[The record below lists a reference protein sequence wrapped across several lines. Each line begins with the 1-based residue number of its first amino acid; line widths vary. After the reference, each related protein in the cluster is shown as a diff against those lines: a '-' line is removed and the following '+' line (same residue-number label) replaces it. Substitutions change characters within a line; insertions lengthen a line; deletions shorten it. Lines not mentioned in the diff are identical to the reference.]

1 MANPTARRRAMS
13 AALKDSKRP
22 VDGYAMP
29 HPPRPEVPARQAWGR
44 VPLSALALLA
54 LFLAAG
60 PIGLALSHDRP
71 RPTRPGNT
79 LGDVARKAGCRL
91 HEYES
96 GRVTNPPIT
105 GRLMEQAI
113 ATDGSYI
120 GRSAPSL
127 DATTHSLL
135 HGRVL
140 IQYRP
145 GLAKREV
152 RALDQ
157 LVKGD
162 PRSRSRLREP
172 DRHAGTGRGHRL
184 PEPAHL
190 SSRRRQHP
198 ARAPRLPRPA
208 ARIWQRDLITGRQTR
223 PRIRSDR
230 EGAEYGSGAG
240 TARRGAGGICLE
252 GRLVTRSGLYPGVP
266 SRSHLRARCWSCR
279 SCTPGSQ
286 SLPYAD
292 RPSRGSLRTSPSRK
306 ACTYARSWSIRANT

>member
-1 MANPTARRRAMS
+1 MFRLHRPPPHGLESNGHSNSAWARHVCGTQGLEA
-13 AALKDSKRP
+13 P

-29 HPPRPEVPARQAWGR
+29 HPRRPEVPARHAWGR
-44 VPLSALALLA
+44 VPLGALAVLA

-71 RPTRPGNT
+71 RPTRSGLT
-79 LGDVARKAGCRL
+79 LGDLARKAGCRL

-113 ATDGSYI
+113 ATDGSHI
-120 GRSAPSL
+120 GRRTPSL

-145 GLAKREV
+145 GIPEAWV

-162 PRSRSRLREP
+162 PDRVLGFANQTGMKAPVAATAYLSLLTCPRVNVSTLQVLRVFR
-172 DRHAGTGRGHRL
+172 D
-184 PEPAHL
+184 
-190 SSRRRQHP
+190 RRR
-198 ARAPRLPRPA
+198 
-208 ARIWQRDLITGRQTR
+208 GF
-223 PRIRSDR
+223 
-230 EGAEYGSGAG
+230 GSAF
-240 TARRGAGGICLE
+240 
-252 GRLVTRSGLYPGVP
+252 
-266 SRSHLRARCWSCR
+266 
-279 SCTPGSQ
+279 
-286 SLPYAD
+286 
-292 RPSRGSLRTSPSRK
+292 
-306 ACTYARSWSIRANT
+306 